1 MNEAEAVRSFR
12 TFLERI
18 RGRVSV
24 GQIEGFCWFCN
35 DFENYRQAFVDE
47 IENQINQH
55 SVADLNTINYYNV
68 IDAICK
74 FCTPSYRLLLTDRLP
89 RLFQSTLR
97 RCQEQREPLLVEK
110 LGNLINTWGEN
121 RTLNDDVLRVLK
133 ETFTEVTIPE
143 EREVPVIPQPVVVPV
158 VPQPD
163 VAPVIP
169 QPVVEKRLARGWMR
183 GQVDWETKALEK
195 PELLVID
202 LDEGSRDSGQ
212 MGDVSYVEITPF
224 NERTTCALCSGFFKR
239 AIGPD
244 GKHAFEGVTIVDGK
258 YVHERCL
265 RQSKPGS

>member
-1 MNEAEAVRSFR
+1 MLS
-12 TFLERI
+12 RI
-18 RGRVSV
+18 SD

-110 LGNLINTWGEN
+110 LDNLINTWGEN

-143 EREVPVIPQPVVVPV
+143 EREVPVIPQPVVITQHGGNVGSTEPV
-158 VPQPD
+158 RGD
-163 VAPVIP
+163 
-169 QPVVEKRLARGWMR
+169 EEERRLARGWMR

-212 MGDVSYVEITPF
+212 MGDVSYLMNAHCVRCVLASSRGQSDQTG
-224 NERTTCALCSGFFKR
+224 NMRLR
-239 AIGPD
+239 A
-244 GKHAFEGVTIVDGK
+244 
-258 YVHERCL
+258 
-265 RQSKPGS
+265 

>member
-1 MNEAEAVRSFR
+1 MNEAEAVRSLR
-12 TFLERI
+12 TFLEGI
-18 RGRVSV
+18 RGRISV

-74 FCTPSYRLLLTDRLP
+74 FCAPSYRLLLTDRLP
-89 RLFQSTLR
+89 HLFRSTLR

-143 EREVPVIPQPVVVPV
+143 EPDLPVSPQPVVITQHRRKEESTDTV
-158 VPQPD
+158 VKE
-163 VAPVIP
+163 
-169 QPVVEKRLARGWMR
+169 EKRLARGWMR
-183 GQVDWETKALEK
+183 GQVDWETKAPEK

-239 AIGPD
+239 EIGPD

-265 RQSKPGS
+265 RQSQPGS